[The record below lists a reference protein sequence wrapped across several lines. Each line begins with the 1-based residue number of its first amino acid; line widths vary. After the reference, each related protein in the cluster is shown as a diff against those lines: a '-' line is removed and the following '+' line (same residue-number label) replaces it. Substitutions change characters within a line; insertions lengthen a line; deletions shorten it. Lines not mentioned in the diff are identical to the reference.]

1 MSEAGRILS
10 TVVVNIRAAVDKDA
24 DVPDTIEDWDKSG
37 LERAFDDLRDELE
50 LLARSKVIE
59 AKVLKGLGC
68 TVDVE

>member
-59 AKVLKGLGC
+59 VKVLKGLGC